1 MALPCSGQI
10 AMSQINTELNRSA
23 SATISLDA
31 AENGDYGAINQNSPS
46 RPNASNPAAMSEWH
60 CYNHSAA
67 GCNAP
72 SITGTDRTSTSAILY
87 ISHSNC
93 NSMEV
98 QYSSNGG
105 QTWTQ
110 EGNTGCVTTKYVYN
124 LSPSTTYLFRARIVC
139 GSTGQYSGYSNVV
152 TVTTCPASGTLVTT
166 YCSGCDYYHR
176 YYNASCS
183 TYDVLMESNSP
194 NCGCGGEPQNCND
207 AVVAS
212 TGPWSGT
219 TCDGNPV
226 SGYGNY
232 PGESISCCIDFNQP
246 YSNLDFGPFGTCVG
260 GCYGGGGG
268 GPKGGGSE

>member
-1 MALPCSGQI
+1 MALPSSGTITMNQI
-10 AMSQINTELNRSA
+10 RTELGIPSQTNFR
-23 SATISLDA
+23 LDT
-31 AENGDYGAINQNSPS
+31 AENGGYVAINQNSTS
-46 RPNASNPAAMSEWH
+46 KPNPSNPAAMSEWYS
-60 CYNHSAA
+60 YNHSAA

-72 SITGTDRTSTSAILY
+72 YISGTDRTSTSAILY

-110 EGNTGCVTTKYVYN
+110 EGNTGCVTTKYVYS

-194 NCGCGGEPQNCND
+194 NCGCGGTPQSCYS
-207 AVVAS
+207 AVVA
-212 TGPWSGT
+212 GYGYWEGI
-219 TCDGNPV
+219 TCDGSPT
-226 SGYGNY
+226 SGYGG
-232 PGESISCCIDFNQP
+232 PGDPINCCIDFNQP
-246 YSNLDFGPFGTCVG
+246 YTNLDMIGG
-260 GCYGGGGG
+260 GCSGGCGRY
-268 GPKGGGSE
+268 SET

>member
-1 MALPCSGQI
+1 
-10 AMSQINTELNRSA
+10 MSQINTELNRSA

-31 AENGDYGAINQNSPS
+31 AENGDYGAINTNSAI
-46 RPNASNPAAMSEWH
+46 RPNPSNPAAMSEWR

-72 SITGTDRTSTSAILY
+72 TITGTDRTSTSAILY

-93 NSMEV
+93 NAMEV

-110 EGNTGCVTTKYVYN
+110 EANTGCVTTKYVYS

-139 GSTGQYSGYSNVV
+139 GGTGQYSSYSNVV

-166 YCSGCDYYHR
+166 YCNECDYYER
-176 YYNASCS
+176 YYNASCT
-183 TYDVLMESNSP
+183 TYDVLVESNSP
-194 NCGCGGEPQNCND
+194 NCGCGGEPTQCYD
-207 AVVAS
+207 AFVGS
-212 TGPWSGT
+212 TGFYNGY
-219 TCDGNPV
+219 TCDGTYI
-226 SGYGNY
+226 SGFGSYAGQ
-232 PGESISCCIDFNQP
+232 PIGCCIDFNQP
-246 YSNLDFGPFGTCVG
+246 YSNLDHQYSACIG

-268 GPKGGGSE
+268 GGKGGIEYHI